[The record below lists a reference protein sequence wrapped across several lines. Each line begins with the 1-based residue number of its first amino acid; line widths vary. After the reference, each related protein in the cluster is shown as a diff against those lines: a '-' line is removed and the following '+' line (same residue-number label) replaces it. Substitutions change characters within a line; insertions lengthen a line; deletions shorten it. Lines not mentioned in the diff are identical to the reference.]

1 MEMRDEE
8 YTNMEIENLIAKEVI
23 KGDTKRF
30 LWHVGTAVV
39 IGFLAAVL
47 LGLSGLP
54 APDSA
59 HRGDFVFLSNH
70 NPSETIAAPQAL
82 AVHRL
87 ERSAASR
94 LSEHNPEIAV
104 TPWT

>member
-1 MEMRDEE
+1 MEKK
-8 YTNMEIENLIAKEVI
+8 NLVAKRAV
-23 KGDTKRF
+23 KGVGKRF

-59 HRGDFVFLSNH
+59 HRDDVAGAKILEDC
-70 NPSETIAAPQAL
+70 AAKKIPGC
-82 AVHRL
+82 
-87 ERSAASR
+87 
-94 LSEHNPEIAV
+94 
-104 TPWT
+104 

>member
-1 MEMRDEE
+1 
-8 YTNMEIENLIAKEVI
+8 MEIKNLVAKRAV
-23 KGDTKRF
+23 KGVAERF

-59 HRGDFVFLSNH
+59 RAVVGAKILEDC
-70 NPSETIAAPQAL
+70 AAKRIPGC
-82 AVHRL
+82 
-87 ERSAASR
+87 
-94 LSEHNPEIAV
+94 
-104 TPWT
+104 